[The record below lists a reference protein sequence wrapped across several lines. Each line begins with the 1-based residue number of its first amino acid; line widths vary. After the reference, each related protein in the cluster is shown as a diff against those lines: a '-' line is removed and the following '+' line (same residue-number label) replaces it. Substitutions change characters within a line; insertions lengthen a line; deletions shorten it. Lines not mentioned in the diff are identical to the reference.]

1 MCNQIFTMKSPHSYL
16 AAQELPQA
24 EAGGYVVFEILQGY
38 TASNSHSAERGP
50 VLGSPILIKQW
61 AAALLLGGS
70 ELFWGKN
77 K

>member
-1 MCNQIFTMKSPHSYL
+1 MKSPHSYL

-50 VLGSPILIKQW
+50 ARSFPHVT
-61 AAALLLGGS
+61 ALTVGPPL
-70 ELFWGKN
+70 
-77 K
+77 